1 MHKELQ
7 YQQDYDEIDLMEI
20 VRVLLRSWCFFPH
33 KMTEDFSQFLSAKE
47 EKAA

>member
-1 MHKELQ
+1 VKKLIN
-7 YQQDYDEIDLMEI
+7 DPKNV
-20 VRVLLRSWCFFPH
+20 VRETFEGFVAMCFFPH